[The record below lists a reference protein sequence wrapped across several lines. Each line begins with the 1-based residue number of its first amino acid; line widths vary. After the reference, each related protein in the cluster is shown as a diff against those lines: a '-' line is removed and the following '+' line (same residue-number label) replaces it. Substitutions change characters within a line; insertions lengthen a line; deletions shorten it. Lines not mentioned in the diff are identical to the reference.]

1 MKFEY
6 TKDEL
11 NILEQ
16 YRKERYES
24 VNQLLLSNCEDDL
37 SMLSEKATK
46 SIKDIPYD
54 RMGVIENTNYIKVLY
69 RLCMKY
75 YYNEKNKEEEFYR
88 GTNMVEIDRLTR
100 EPFIDTFLSASKN
113 MDDAEENYAKKWD
126 KPALLR
132 ITLDEEVPFI
142 DVDKILGENS
152 STNEIIISPFTKIKS
167 IEEDKTIDTK
177 DTSLYMAYHVVLEK
191 QNLEDLTEVERKG
204 LYNYILENSYSI
216 KRKLEECINLDNE
229 NASNYEK
236 IRKLEELRSEY
247 EAELDEKGTF
257 QNFEYDD
264 KAELN
269 EQINSID
276 EELDALKE
284 ISQKVFNVKKDN
296 ISFVNMWKRD
306 IAVYMIAEC
315 KEIEKEFMNEN
326 PEFYTKEELD
336 EIKEINEIQRQE
348 ENTIDKNVERVSLDE
363 NLEMVSSIPIVE
375 AMDDNKE
382 NIENSDDKSMSD
394 EENLEEN
401 NDEKELEDSPVEED
415 IEENDVDDDPSE
427 IHKRVKA
434 EAKENVDLL
443 QKLLHN
449 IENLI
454 SKQQSY
460 ARIAGNMDTN
470 YSALNNAFDMRKAAE
485 ALDVQVKKIY
495 EKVKDICSKGDN
507 EKIDLEL
514 ELISKTNI
522 EIGTLLNYLNNPRI
536 LSKNS
541 KATRFDELAIIE
553 ENALKKG
560 IAEKIQYI
568 RGEAELKKL
577 DDDQEII
584 MERSGIQRFL
594 GIFTGQNKLDEEM
607 IRQIGIRKETIR
619 KKLSSKLR
627 LTDNYSIHELMAEIV
642 MFVNENEDDY
652 LVTKEVFE
660 LKSIAAELRKN
671 YVILESRV
679 QEIIQNRN
687 GQNLPAGKK
696 MSKIDVIEADTYKF
710 LKKYKY
716 DELPSD
722 EPEPVY
728 QDTMANEI
736 ARIVDYVNTSKII

>member
-401 NDEKELEDSPVEED
+401 NDEKELEDSPVEEN

-716 DELPSD
+716 DVLPSD